1 MCSHQHSGTAPLRT
15 TARSPKMAT
24 VTFTA
29 TAPNGDTFTRTTG
42 SMAYTHVLMTG
53 NEDGTSWGPYSWHKS
68 AAAAAKAGSGKTGA
82 YFAEHGYRAEVVPA
96 VPTSVQGVVEVGDFS
111 ADDGWQEEAINALIE
126 AKNAPKAKKGKHV
139 KANVTVYDNAAD
151 AVADILAEFPEV
163 AADPEPQPV
172 EAADPEGELEEA
184 LADLDTTEVEPEADA
199 TIEQVEAEVAD
210 ADKVAV
216 RKARRAARR
225 AAKRANETADAK
237 AERLAKRRERRAV
250 RKAAAKDEA

>member
-1 MCSHQHSGTAPLRT
+1 
-15 TARSPKMAT
+15 MAT

-29 TAPNGDTFTRTTG
+29 TAANGKTFTRTSGT
-42 SMAYTHVLMTG
+42 MPYTHVLMV
-53 NEDGTSWGPYSWHKS
+53 NDSAYSWHKTP
-68 AAAAAKAGSGKTGA
+68 AAAEKARSGKVGA
-82 YFAEHGYRAEVVPA
+82 HFAEKGWASDVVPA
-96 VPTSVQGVVEVGDFS
+96 VPTSVQGVVAVGDFP
-111 ADDGWQEEAINALIE
+111 ADQGWQQEAIDALIE
-126 AKNAPKAKKGKHV
+126 AKNAPKAKAPKHV
-139 KANVTVYDNAAD
+139 VKPNVVVYESAAD
-151 AVADILAEFPEV
+151 ALADIMAEFPEV

-210 ADKVAV
+210 ADKAAA

-237 AERLAKRRERRAV
+237 ADRLAKRRERRAA